1 MNSSGNAQSNQKPLL
16 KALKK
21 HAHPLR
27 KSSALSKN
35 ATQALPTLGIAKKLT
50 LRPALTKKTV
60 LVKKLVLFLRLNRA
74 V

>member
-1 MNSSGNAQSNQKPLL
+1 MNSSGNAQSNQRPLL

-35 ATQALPTLGIAKKLT
+35 ATQALPTLTIAKKPKPT
-50 LRPALTKKTV
+50 LTKKMV
-60 LVKKLVLFLRLNRA
+60 LVKKLFLG
-74 V
+74 VE